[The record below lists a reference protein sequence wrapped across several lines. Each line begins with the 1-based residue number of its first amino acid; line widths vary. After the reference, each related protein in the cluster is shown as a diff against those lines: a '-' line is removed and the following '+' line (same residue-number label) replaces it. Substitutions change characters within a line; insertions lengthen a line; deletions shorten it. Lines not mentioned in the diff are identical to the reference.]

1 MEGMPLPLTI
11 SWEQNPH
18 SCLFSRKFYR
28 LYSFLFVSW
37 IPGRIYQDECDM
49 PVAPVISRSAQEE
62 AVRQLEFIIA
72 YPNIG
77 VKIIIERFYVYFSNS
92 IF

>member
-18 SCLFSRKFYR
+18 GCLFSRKFYR

-49 PVAPVISRSAQEE
+49 TVAPVISRSAQEE
-62 AVRQLEFIIA
+62 AVRQLNAII
-72 YPNIG
+72 
-77 VKIIIERFYVYFSNS
+77 VYFLIDVKNNFIRIFVYYNS
-92 IF
+92 

>member
-1 MEGMPLPLTI
+1 
-11 SWEQNPH
+11 
-18 SCLFSRKFYR
+18 
-28 LYSFLFVSW
+28 
-37 IPGRIYQDECDM
+37 M

-77 VKIIIERFYVYFSNS
+77 VKIIIKRLFVYSLSS
-92 IF
+92 IFWQEMYARFSHVW